1 MDWFFVIEEK
11 KHMKMDRL
19 EMLAL
24 ATSSAVFVV
33 ALVYWGIQIQGVR
46 ELLEMAYG

>member
-1 MDWFFVIEEK
+1 
-11 KHMKMDRL
+11 MDRL
-19 EMLAL
+19 EVLAL
-24 ATSSAVFVV
+24 TASSVVVLV

>member
-1 MDWFFVIEEK
+1 MQEQKAQK
-11 KHMKMDRL
+11 KGKLDRL
-19 EMLAL
+19 EVLAMVF
-24 ATSSAVFVV
+24 SVAVVGV

>member
-1 MDWFFVIEEK
+1 
-11 KHMKMDRL
+11 MDRL
-19 EMLAL
+19 EVLAL
-24 ATSSAVFVV
+24 TVSSAVVLV

>member
-1 MDWFFVIEEK
+1 MQESEVHK
-11 KHMKMDRL
+11 NVKMDRL
-19 EMLAL
+19 EVLAL
-24 ATSSAVFVV
+24 TASSVVVLV

>member
-1 MDWFFVIEEK
+1 MQDPKEVK
-11 KHMKMDRL
+11 NVKMDRL

-24 ATSSAVFVV
+24 TASSVVIVV